1 MIKEFIKSCKFKK
14 EISEA
19 VAYESKLSY
28 FIQTHLDTEIFVN
41 TTEAVDELWDTKNPF
56 INWVRSWMRKDNF
69 RSYMKFLR
77 HPLPTAGMIQD
88 DIVPELKKVFDATN
102 ARYDYSFSSNA
113 NKPACDK
120 LIAKYGSFYKD
131 LIFDALI
138 NNHNSI
144 VVTDFK
150 NKRDPYRFLIN
161 ISNVKAIEPTKSGT
175 IKKIVFEGVNEAGEE
190 RYYFYTD
197 EFYAVYTEKDEVY
210 TEESKNPHDLGECP
224 ADFISVEPINTE
236 KFVVRKSIFSNYI
249 EKFENYVNYYTMF
262 KMFIPSG
269 MIPVITHYKQNN
281 KPCEKTFENGTRC
294 IGGFLSGLNGVLGN
308 KDSLVPC
315 PVCNAKTII
324 QAGTVIGLPVP
335 KIGDN
340 GERPFDMN
348 ANFVKFHYAPPE
360 ILTWAKD
367 FINEKYDEIK
377 YQLVGKGTEASN
389 GQAKNTDQIARG
401 NQTLENTLIEL
412 SSKLSKLQ
420 TSLDSKL
427 LKIAFG
433 KSFKSA
439 YIDRGTDF
447 YLETEFEL
455 RDSLAKAID
464 PIDKENLMS
473 RINYSIYKNNPS
485 ALERSGLLY
494 KLLPYS
500 TLTDDQFIS
509 MTVDP
514 KMKELRLNYKYYIDA
529 FEAEYGELNVFF
541 NDYFGENVTMSNKL
555 TVARQLLLDKVE
567 VIEPPKPV
575 APVVVPTDQPQP
587 DKILNEPIKN

>member
-1 MIKEFIKSCKFKK
+1 VKEFIDNCKFKK

-19 VAYESKLSY
+19 IAYEKKLSY
-28 FIQTHLDTEIFVN
+28 FVQTHLDTDIFTNSTDV
-41 TTEAVDELWDTKNPF
+41 VDNLWDSTNPF
-56 INWVRSWMRKDNF
+56 INWVHGWMRRENF
-69 RSYMKFLR
+69 NSFMKFLR
-77 HPLPTAGMIQD
+77 NPLPTASLIQD

-120 LIAKYGSFYKD
+120 LIAKYGTFYKD
-131 LIFDALI
+131 VIFDALI
-138 NNHNSI
+138 NSHNSI
-144 VVTDFK
+144 VITDFE

-161 ISNVKAIEPTKSGT
+161 ISEVKVIEPTKAGA
-175 IKKIVFEGVNEAGEE
+175 IKRIVFKGVNKAGEE

-197 EFYAVYTEKDEVY
+197 EFFAVYTEKDEVY

-224 ADFISVEPINTE
+224 ADFISADPINTD
-236 KFVVRKSIFSNYI
+236 KFAVRKSIFSNYI
-249 EKFENYVNYYTMF
+249 EKFENYINYYTMF

-294 IGGFLSGLNGVLGN
+294 VATPSGGYISGLNGVLGN

-315 PVCNAKTII
+315 PVCNTSTII
-324 QAGTVIGLPVP
+324 RAGTVIGLPVP

-340 GERPFDMN
+340 GEKPFDMN
-348 ANFVKFHYAPPE
+348 ANFVKFHYAPTE
-360 ILTWAKD
+360 ILTWVNE
-367 FINEKYDEIK
+367 FISEKYDEIK
-377 YQLVGKGTEASN
+377 YQLVGKGTEQAN
-389 GQAKNTDQIARG
+389 GQAKNADQIARG

-412 SSKLSKLQ
+412 SGKLSRLQ
-420 TSLDSKL
+420 TSLDGKL

-433 KSFKSA
+433 KSFKSV
-439 YIDRGTDF
+439 YVDRGTDF

-464 PIDKENLMS
+464 PIDKENLIS

-500 TLTDDQFIS
+500 TLTDDQFIT

-529 FEAEYGELNVFF
+529 FEAEFGELNIFF
-541 NDYFGENVTMSNKL
+541 NEYFGENVTMSNKL
-555 TVARQLLLDKVE
+555 TVARQLLLDKVKI
-567 VIEPPKPV
+567 IETKPV
-575 APVVVPTDQPQP
+575 TPVIPTDMPVQPQMN
-587 DKILNEPIKN
+587 INT